1 MVQTYTY
8 LGVHLEKKLDWSA
21 NTDVLYRKGQSR
33 LHFLR
38 RLRSFNVCRDVLYV
52 FYKLVVESA
61 LLYTAVCWGGNDRK
75 KLDKLLT
82 KASSVLG
89 RSLDSVATIVERRSR
104 SKVRSILDNNSHP
117 LHNILAGQK
126 PQ

>member
-1 MVQTYTY
+1 M
-8 LGVHLEKKLDWSA
+8 
-21 NTDVLYRKGQSR
+21 
-33 LHFLR
+33 
-38 RLRSFNVCRDVLYV
+38 CRDMLYV

-61 LLYTAVCWGGNDRK
+61 LLYAAVCWGGSLMGNDRK
-75 KLDKLLT
+75 KLDKLIT

-104 SKVRSILDNNSHP
+104 SRVRSILDNNRHP

-126 PQ
+126 PR